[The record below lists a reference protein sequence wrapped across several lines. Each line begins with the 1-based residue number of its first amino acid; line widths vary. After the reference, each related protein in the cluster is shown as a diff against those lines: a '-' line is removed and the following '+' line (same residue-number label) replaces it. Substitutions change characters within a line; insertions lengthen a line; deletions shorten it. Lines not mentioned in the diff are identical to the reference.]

1 MDDSLDRAIQ
11 QINLPDLL
19 NEFCPTLETAR
30 LSRERGGL
38 IRDPRPGREERH
50 PSFSVNRKAGCWLY
64 HRFGTND
71 GGNAFTLLVDLG
83 WSRGEATRE
92 LIRRAGLSESS
103 QGQHS
108 RSRKSKP
115 NFLEQCRTASTTH
128 HPLEIPELER
138 LQRLCEPIPADD
150 PIHGVLAKRGLSDVS
165 VEVLPTQRLRRNF
178 GPRDQLFARVGALVL
193 LVIGPDGQP
202 WAAKVRNLDP
212 LEQDGKTVPRYC
224 YLIGGHGTPA
234 WCSPAYGTGSSVLI
248 CEGELN
254 AVAAHMA
261 LRYSGSRLD
270 LQGIAGSNSWPH
282 LNGLEGRNVLI
293 YADADSAGQGAVTR
307 WTELTRASHARS
319 VRVIEAFD
327 GLDFCNLAAKYGLEI
342 FGAWLELALA

>member
-1 MDDSLDRAIQ
+1 MTDTLERAIQ

-19 NEFCPTLETAR
+19 NELCPTPETAR

-50 PSFSVNRKAGCWLY
+50 PSFSVNRKNGCWLY

-83 WSRGEATRE
+83 WSWREATRE
-92 LIRRAGLSESS
+92 LIRRAGLSESN
-103 QGQHS
+103 QGRGS
-108 RSRKSKP
+108 RPKKIQS
-115 NFLEQCRTASTTH
+115 NLLEECRTATFTH
-128 HPLEIPELER
+128 HPLEVAELER
-138 LQRLCEPIPADD
+138 LQRLCEPIPNGD
-150 PIHGVLAKRGLSDVS
+150 PIHHVLAERGLCDVP
-165 VEVLPTQRLRRNF
+165 VEVLPMRRLSKDF
-178 GPRDQLFARVGALVL
+178 GPRDQLLSRAGALVL
-193 LVIGPDGQP
+193 LVIGPDGHP

-212 LEQDGKTVPRYC
+212 LGQAGKTVPRYC

-234 WCSPAYGTGSSVLI
+234 WCSPRYGTGSSVLI

-261 LRYSGSRLD
+261 LRHSGSSVD
-270 LQGIAGSNSWPH
+270 LQGMAGSNAWPH
-282 LNGLEGRNVLI
+282 LIGLEGRNVLI

-307 WTELTRASHARS
+307 WTGLARASHANT
-319 VRVIEAFD
+319 VRVLDAFD
-327 GLDFCNLAAKYGLEI
+327 GLDFCNLAAKYGLEV
-342 FGAWLELALA
+342 FGAWLELALV

>member
-1 MDDSLDRAIQ
+1 VSLVTDTLNQAIQ

-50 PSFSVNRKAGCWLY
+50 PSFSVSCKDGRWLY

-83 WSRGEATRE
+83 WSRREATRE

-103 QGQHS
+103 QGQRS
-108 RSRKSKP
+108 RSRKPKP
-115 NFLEQCRTASTTH
+115 NLMEQCRAVNATH
-128 HPLEIPELER
+128 RPLEMAEMER
-138 LQRLCEPIPADD
+138 FQRLCEPIPAND
-150 PIHGVLAKRGLSDVS
+150 PIHQVLVKRGLYNLP
-165 VEVLPTQRLRRNF
+165 VEVLPMRRLRKDF
-178 GPRDQLFARVGALVL
+178 GPRDELFARAGALVL
-193 LVIGPDGQP
+193 LVIGPDGRP

-212 LEQDGKTVPRYC
+212 LEQEEKTVPRYC

-234 WCSPAYGTGSSVLI
+234 WCSPNYGTGSSVLI

-254 AVAAHMA
+254 AIAAHMV
-261 LRYSGSRLD
+261 LQNSGSSIE

-282 LNGLEGRNVLI
+282 LNGLECRNVLI
-293 YADADSAGQGAVTR
+293 YADADSAGQRSRHKVDRIGSSITR
-307 WTELTRASHARS
+307 KECSRS
-319 VRVIEAFD
+319 
-327 GLDFCNLAAKYGLEI
+327 
-342 FGAWLELALA
+342 

>member
-1 MDDSLDRAIQ
+1 MDDTLDHAIQ
-11 QINLPDLL
+11 EINLPDLL

-50 PSFSVNRKAGCWLY
+50 PSFSVNRKDGCWLY
-64 HRFGTND
+64 HRFGTNE

-83 WSRGEATRE
+83 WSRSEATRE

-103 QGQHS
+103 QCQRS

-115 NFLEQCRTASTTH
+115 NLIEQCRAANSTQ
-128 HPLEIPELER
+128 HPLEMPELER
-138 LQRLCEPIPADD
+138 LQRLCEPIPAHD
-150 PIHGVLAKRGLSDVS
+150 PIHGVLAKRGLCNLP
-165 VEVLPTQRLRRNF
+165 VEVLPMQRLRKDF
-178 GPRDQLFARVGALVL
+178 GPRDQPLARVGALVL
-193 LVIGPDGQP
+193 LVIGPDGRP

-212 LEQDGKTVPRYC
+212 LERDGQTVPRYC

-234 WCSPAYGTGSSVLI
+234 WCSPNYGTGSSVLI

-261 LRYSGSRLD
+261 LLHSGLRIDS
-270 LQGIAGSNSWPH
+270 QGIAGSNSWPH
-282 LNGLEGRNVLI
+282 LVGLEGRNVMV

-307 WTELTRASHARS
+307 WTELARVSQAKS
-319 VRVIEAFD
+319 VRVVDAFD
-327 GLDFCNLAAKYGLEI
+327 GSDFCNLAAKYGLEV
-342 FGAWLELALA
+342 FGSWLDLALA

>member
-1 MDDSLDRAIQ
+1 MTDTLNRAIH

-30 LSRERGGL
+30 LSHERGGL

-50 PSFSVNRKAGCWLY
+50 PSFSVNRKDGCWLY
-64 HRFGTND
+64 HRFGTNE

-83 WSRGEATRE
+83 WSRREATRE
-92 LIRRAGLSESS
+92 LIRRAGLSESN

-108 RSRKSKP
+108 RSSKSKP
-115 NFLEQCRTASTTH
+115 NLLEQCRTASTTH
-128 HPLEIPELER
+128 HPLEMPELER
-138 LQRLCEPIPADD
+138 LQRLCEPIPANDQ
-150 PIHGVLAKRGLSDVS
+150 IHKVLAQRGLNEVP
-165 VEVLPTQRLRRNF
+165 VEVLPMQRLRKDF
-178 GPRDQLFARVGALVL
+178 GPRDQLLARVGALVL
-193 LVIGPDGQP
+193 LVIGPDGRP

-212 LEQDGKTVPRYC
+212 LEQDGKT
-224 YLIGGHGTPA
+224 
-234 WCSPAYGTGSSVLI
+234 SPNYGTGSSVLI

-261 LRYSGSRLD
+261 LRHSGSSFD
-270 LQGIAGSNSWPH
+270 FQGIAGSNSWPH

-293 YADADSAGQGAVTR
+293 YADADSAGQGAVIR
-307 WTELTRASHARS
+307 WTELARASHVRS
-319 VRVIEAFD
+319 VRVVDAFD
-327 GLDFCNLAAKYGLEI
+327 GLDFCNLAAKYGLET